1 MSNKVARKK
10 KEPIGDKIN
19 LEDIWVHTSDTC
31 EINAQIPRARL
42 SPLLFPPEWESLMS
56 AFAAHMW
63 GNGDNFHI
71 ISDCNSSAGLMA
83 CFPVTFSRI
92 GPIYE

>member
-1 MSNKVARKK
+1 MMEAQRAAGVDGGGGGGCGEGQSSFSKRWTRIKCPIKWRGKK

-42 SPLLFPPEWESLMS
+42 SPLLFPPE
-56 AFAAHMW
+56 
-63 GNGDNFHI
+63 
-71 ISDCNSSAGLMA
+71 
-83 CFPVTFSRI
+83 
-92 GPIYE
+92 